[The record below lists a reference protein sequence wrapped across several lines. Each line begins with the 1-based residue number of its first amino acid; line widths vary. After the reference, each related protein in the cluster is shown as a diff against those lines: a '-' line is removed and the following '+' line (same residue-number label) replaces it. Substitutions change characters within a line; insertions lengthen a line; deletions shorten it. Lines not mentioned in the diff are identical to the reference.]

1 MDGKRRSD
9 MLFNVLMIVIGLVP
23 IGFVSFELLTGAS
36 VPTPVEG
43 IWILE
48 VLWRVVG
55 SVCGLVLAAVGA
67 IDIKRGSEPTERSDD
82 TRLL

>member
-9 MLFNVLMIVIGLVP
+9 IFLNILMIVIGLVP
-23 IGFVSFELLTGAS
+23 IGFVSFELLTGVS

-43 IWILE
+43 IWKLE

-67 IDIKRGSEPTERSDD
+67 IDIKHGTEPTERSTD

>member
-9 MLFNVLMIVIGLVP
+9 ILFNVLMIVIGLVP

-43 IWILE
+43 IWKLG
-48 VLWRVVG
+48 VPRRVVG